1 MNLRQIEVFRAVML
15 AGSVSGAAQ
24 LLHVSQPAVSR
35 LLSYTERRLG
45 FALFQRL
52 RGRLHPTPE
61 AHKLFNEVE
70 VLYQNVK
77 RIQGL
82 ANDMANQTEGALRIA
97 CSPSLAYALI
107 PVAMASFATRYPDV
121 RVMVEGMLSAP
132 LIDAVLT
139 QRVDVAVAIVPLQ
152 HPRIQIHKLFRN
164 RVVAALPPGHRLLSR
179 KRIRITD
186 LAHERVIGYSADTPL
201 AHAIGRLYDGAQVA
215 PRWVAEVKQ
224 THVAC
229 AMVQQG
235 LGIAL
240 VDEQAQMAGAWP
252 ELQLREITPTIDL
265 QVRIGYSRHEPLS
278 TVAQAFVDNLQALR
292 LSSLASAT

>member
-35 LLSYTERRLG
+35 LLSYTEQRLG
-45 FALFQRL
+45 FVLFQRL

-61 AHKLFNEVE
+61 AHKLFAEVE
-70 VLYQNVK
+70 VIYQNIK
-77 RIQGL
+77 RLQGL
-82 ANDMANQTEGALRIA
+82 ANDMANQQGGVLRIV
-97 CSPSLAYALI
+97 CSPSLAYALMPLAI
-107 PVAMASFATRYPDV
+107 ASFATRHPDV
-121 RVMVEGMLSAP
+121 QVLVEGMLSDP

-139 QRVDVAVAIVPLQ
+139 QRADIAVAMVPLQ

-164 RVVAALPPGHRLLSR
+164 RIAAALPHGHRLLGR
-179 KRIRITD
+179 KRLRIAD
-186 LAHERVIGYSADTPL
+186 LARERVIGYSADTPL

-240 VDEQAQMAGAWP
+240 VDEQAQLAGAWP
-252 ELQLREITPTIDL
+252 GLELREISPTIDL

-278 TVAQAFVDNLQALR
+278 TVAQAFVDDLQALR
-292 LSSLASAT
+292 HPLLVPAN